1 MFALLR
7 QFTSLQE
14 DDDAPAEE
22 GHYLYFRGIP
32 NPPDDYV
39 APIGASPNT
48 WPAIY
53 NNLQNMDYCTT
64 TFAHLGNRLKCM
76 KSFTPG
82 PMLP

>member
-48 WPAIY
+48 
-53 NNLQNMDYCTT
+53 
-64 TFAHLGNRLKCM
+64 
-76 KSFTPG
+76 
-82 PMLP
+82 

>member
-7 QFTSLQE
+7 QFTRLQDE
-14 DDDAPAEE
+14 EEEAPAEE

-48 WPAIY
+48 
-53 NNLQNMDYCTT
+53 
-64 TFAHLGNRLKCM
+64 
-76 KSFTPG
+76 
-82 PMLP
+82 